1 MRSSVL
7 PVDAIIFDLDGVL
20 LDSEPIWSEVRK
32 EYTIARGGHWVS
44 DAQERMMGMSTQE
57 WAQYLHD
64 DLRVPVPAGTI
75 ADEVI
80 YEMVR
85 RYGTAPPWFPG
96 AVDAV
101 KRMAQRWPIGLASSS
116 PSRLIGVVLQTSELG
131 EYVKVALST
140 EEVGKGKPAPD
151 VYLAVAAR
159 LGVIPDRC
167 AAVEDSTNGLRSA
180 RAAGMRVI
188 AVPTSTYPPDPE
200 ELRHAD
206 VVLDG
211 VAALTE
217 EVVVDGGPDG
227 QETTGS
233 T

>member
-1 MRSSVL
+1 
-7 PVDAIIFDLDGVL
+7 
-20 LDSEPIWSEVRK
+20 
-32 EYTIARGGHWVS
+32 
-44 DAQERMMGMSTQE
+44 MGMSTPE

-64 DLRVPVPAGTI
+64 HLQVPVPAGTI
-75 ADEVI
+75 VDEVI
-80 YEMVR
+80 DEMER

-116 PSRLIGVVLQTSELG
+116 PSRLIAVVLQASELG

-159 LGVIPDRC
+159 LGVIPGRC
-167 AAVEDSTNGLRSA
+167 AAIEDSTNGLRSA

-200 ELRHAD
+200 ELGHAD

-211 VAALTE
+211 LAALTE
-217 EVVVDGGPDG
+217 EVVDTGRGVK
-227 QETTGS
+227 ETKG
-233 T
+233 